1 MTAVQ
6 DGTTSIRVSW
16 TLVSGAT
23 GYRVEYSGGDDTEEK
38 SVDGS
43 VTTLIITGLQN
54 GLTYTISIVAI
65 SPNLPTS
72 APIIRQVPLGEI
84 TDSVLLYTHLLLFH
98 LVPPPE
104 EPVIAGEV
112 VMITS
117 DSISFSWDLPAG
129 STGSEV
135 SWRLSG
141 QRRRRAVRNA
151 EGGSSDRL
159 SGNSYTIEGLRSG
172 TSYDITLTIFNPA
185 GSSSTTFT
193 RSTTEGQ

>member
-1 MTAVQ
+1 MTYLYCTLGTSPPSDVTAVQ
-6 DGTTSIRVSW
+6 EGPTSIRVSW

-23 GYRVEYSGGDDTEEK
+23 GYRVEYSGGDDTEEE
-38 SVDGS
+38 SVGGS
-43 VTTLIITGLQN
+43 ATTLIITGLQN
-54 GLTYTISIVAI
+54 GLTYTISLVAI

-72 APIIRQVPLGEI
+72 APITRQVPLGEI
-84 TDSVLLYTHLLLFH
+84 TLTLFYSHLLLFH

-104 EPVIAGEV
+104 EPVIADEA

-117 DSISFSWDLPAG
+117 DSISFSWDLPPG

-159 SGNSYTIEGLRSG
+159 SGHY
-172 TSYDITLTIFNPA
+172 
-185 GSSSTTFT
+185 
-193 RSTTEGQ
+193 